1 MVRSRLFTRQVRALC
16 RKNLIQFARHWF
28 LNLVRC
34 LILPVA
40 FIVFLGEAQNFFSRP
55 ATYGFGNVAQVK
67 DFATE
72 LGSGK
77 FVWIDRTG
85 SSGGEAQRVVD
96 IFTAGVTRGTV
107 VQLQTST
114 ELAELCPQNFIGA
127 SPCFAAVEFNEVDF
141 TTNQFSYTLRADT
154 GSNTIRVDT
163 NSGSFE
169 QKVLPLQWAIDQAIF
184 QLSNSGG
191 TLPPTPLEQP
201 YTQISNEERK
211 TDMRLSYLSGVRTI
225 LALAFFIGQ
234 LGVVYQLVGHIAE
247 EREALITDLLDSMS
261 CLRAARFASFHL
273 SYSIMFLPGWI
284 LMGVALALTCFTKTN
299 IGLVIVFH
307 FLNGFALTSWSLF
320 AGSWFRKAQLSGISA
335 TIAAVILAII
345 AQVIKDRSSGSVII
359 LSLIFP
365 PMTYVF
371 GILIITNW
379 ERESLATNVVLKG
392 PSGATMLAIIIVLL
406 VQIVVYPFLAAM
418 VEDRMFHGGFFR
430 TFRKSKASV
439 EEVEDIDGAAVVIH
453 GLNKDYVP
461 RAVFRKEKAK
471 RNTVHAVSNL
481 SLTVQKGQV
490 YGLLGANGSG
500 KSTTLGMISG
510 SISITSGSI
519 VIDGNPRLEGKHL
532 PQGILGVCPQ
542 KNVIW
547 DMLTVRQ
554 HVEIWQAIKG
564 DAGSSE
570 MEDIDDLI
578 ERCDLGSKAQFMAS
592 NLSGGQKRKLGLA
605 ICFVGGSRVCL
616 LDEISSGLDPV
627 SRHVIWNII
636 LHMRGQRTMV
646 MTSHFLDECD
656 VLCDDIAILAKGELQ
671 AQGSSVELKARLG
684 EGWSVV
690 VKRVENQSVEAEESW
705 IGHVG
710 KQEGMVQMSPVGD
723 DMRDV
728 AAVVQTVVPTAVQK
742 VVVPG
747 ESVFRLRTSDPVLV
761 ARVMQVLDEKKE
773 QLRLESCDL
782 SGPTL
787 EDVFLR
793 IMEGVKAR
801 EEQDKEALLG
811 SSFPIKS
818 EEETSKHGAM
828 PFVMPAH
835 SRSESSDPINVIG
848 ATTMAPSS
856 STTSMDDAS
865 APNKA
870 LDLSD
875 GRRTGV
881 WEQTLFVLGKRWL
894 IMTRGWFSF
903 IAPLLVVAFA
913 CGISTVFINS
923 GYNPGCDVVYRDNAD
938 VDLTFPMY
946 DGVPLVVAPSA
957 NILSSVLNRTSATL
971 LASAGSALLQRRQS
985 TDLASS
991 LENAPSLSLAN
1002 STANLTF
1009 KVIAEDSQSAMS
1021 SLIEANRENLASGGL
1036 YIDNTASQATFTW
1049 LAEYSGFNGPSLL
1062 NLADNILYNDATGSS
1077 GLHIN
1082 TYFRWFES
1090 KRLGDTGKA
1099 LKFIVFFGLSWAVY
1113 PAFAALYPTRERL
1126 NAVKAFQFSNGMKPT
1141 SLWLGHFLYELP
1153 MILLS
1158 STVVVILFAAITP
1171 GIWNALGLLWL
1182 VLVFYSI
1189 ASVLL
1194 AFVVSLFAT
1203 SQLAAFAL
1211 SAGTG
1216 CVYFLLYVA
1225 GYLLTLTYAAALH
1238 SEQDLRV
1245 IHYTMSLL
1253 FPIASLIKAA
1263 FVSLNAFSL
1272 ACDGN
1277 ELAGYFGG
1285 IDYFG
1290 GPILYLILQSPLYFG
1305 ILIWYD
1311 SGRWRPR
1318 KGKRAVVGGG
1328 AGAGRFVDTLDE
1340 DVAAEAVRID
1350 GHPDDVL
1357 QVSHLVKTFKET
1369 VAVDDIS
1376 FGVSR
1381 GSCFALLGPNG
1392 AGKTT
1397 TFSILRGELGPD
1409 SGDASIAGLLISQNR
1424 NEARQY
1430 LGVCPQFDAMDAL
1443 TVREHLAFY
1452 ARIKGI
1458 PKSEIVRNVE
1468 VIIEAVGLTP
1478 FATRLGDKLS
1488 GGNQRKLTLGSA
1500 LLGNPTC
1507 LLIDEASSGMDAAS
1521 KRVMW
1526 KTIAKV
1532 TPGRAIVITTHS
1544 MEEADALAN
1553 RSGILAK
1560 RFLAFGTI
1568 RDLKEKY
1575 GAGYSI
1581 ACACESPGDV
1591 ELLTKSVRE
1600 RYPDAII
1607 DGKVYG
1613 TNVKYRLP
1621 KGAASVADIF
1631 KHMEHIR
1638 SVILPALKYSV
1649 SGATLEEVFVS
1660 VVEKNNIKEEG
1671 ADPEPTQGKRGWR
1684 RFVAGFA

>member
-1 MVRSRLFTRQVRALC
+1 MVRSSLFIRQVRALC
-16 RKNLIQFARHWF
+16 RKNLILFTRHWF
-28 LNLVRC
+28 LNLIRC

-55 ATYGFGNVAQVK
+55 ATYGFGNAAAVK
-67 DFATE
+67 NFATE

-96 IFTAGVTRGTV
+96 IVTARVTRGTV

-127 SPCFAAVEFNEVDF
+127 SPCFAAVEFNQLDF
-141 TTNQFSYTLRADT
+141 TTNQFNYTLRADT

-184 QLSNSGG
+184 QISNPGG

-201 YTQISNEERK
+201 YTQISDEDRK

-261 CLRAARFASFHL
+261 CLRTARFASFHL
-273 SYSIMFLPGWI
+273 SYSIMFLPSWI
-284 LMGVALALTCFTKTN
+284 LMGVTLALTCFTKTN

-320 AGSWFRKAQLSGISA
+320 AGSWFRKAQMSGISA
-335 TIAAVILAII
+335 TIAAVIMAII

-365 PMTYVF
+365 PMTYIF
-371 GILIITNW
+371 GTLIMTHW
-379 ERESLATNVVLKG
+379 ERELLATNVVQKG
-392 PSGATMLAIIIVLL
+392 PSGATMLGVIIMLL

-430 TFRKSKASV
+430 TFRRSKASV
-439 EEVEDIDGAAVVIH
+439 EEVEDIDGAAVVIR

-461 RAVFRKEKAK
+461 RAMFRKEQAK
-471 RNTVHAVSNL
+471 RNTVHAVKDL
-481 SLTVQKGQV
+481 SLTVHKGQV

-519 VIDGNPRLEGKHL
+519 IIDGNPRLEGKHL

-547 DMLTVRQ
+547 DTLTVRQ

-564 DAGSSE
+564 DAGSVE
-570 MEDIDDLI
+570 VEDIDDLI
-578 ERCDLGSKAQFMAS
+578 DRCDLSPKAQFLAS

-636 LHMRGQRTMV
+636 LHMRGQRTMI

-656 VLCDDIAILAKGELQ
+656 VLCDDIAILSKGQLQ

-690 VKRVENQSVEAEESW
+690 VKRVENQSVDAEVSW
-705 IGHVG
+705 MGHDG
-710 KQEGMVQMSPVGD
+710 TQEGMVQMSPVGD

-728 AAVVQTVVPTAVQK
+728 AAVVQSVVPTAVQK

-801 EEQDKEALLG
+801 EEQDKEALLD
-811 SSFPIKS
+811 SSFAINS
-818 EEETSKHGAM
+818 EDEISKDGAM
-828 PFVMPAH
+828 PIIMPAH

-848 ATTMAPSS
+848 GATTAPSS
-856 STTSMDDAS
+856 STVNDAS
-865 APNKA
+865 AVTKA

-881 WEQTLFVLGKRWL
+881 WEQTIFVLGKRWL

-903 IAPLLVVAFA
+903 IAPLLVVVFA

-923 GYNPGCDVVYRDNAD
+923 GYNPGCDVVYRDNSD

-946 DGVPLVVAPSA
+946 DGVPFVVAPSA
-957 NILSSVLNRTSATL
+957 NILSSLLNSTSAAL
-971 LASAGSALLQRRQS
+971 LASAGSASLQRRQS

-991 LENAPSLSLAN
+991 LENAPFLSLAN

-1009 KVIAEDSQSAMS
+1009 KVIAEDSQRAMS
-1021 SLIEANRENLASGGL
+1021 SLIEANRENLDSGGL
-1036 YIDNTASQATFTW
+1036 HIDIATSQATFTW
-1049 LAEYSGFNGPSLL
+1049 LAEYSGLNGPSLL

-1090 KRLGDTGKA
+1090 KRLGDTGKS
-1099 LKFIVFFGLSWAVY
+1099 LQFIVFFGLSWAVY

-1126 NAVKAFQFSNGMKPT
+1126 KAVKAFQFSNGMKST

-1171 GIWNALGLLWL
+1171 GTWNALGLLWL
-1182 VLVFYSI
+1182 VLVFYST

-1194 AFVVSLFAT
+1194 AFIVSLFAT

-1225 GYLLTLTYAAALH
+1225 GYLLTLTYAPALH

-1263 FVSLNAFSL
+1263 FVSLNAFAL

-1277 ELAGYFGG
+1277 KLAGYFGG

-1290 GPILYLILQSPLYFG
+1290 GPILYLILQSLLYFG

-1318 KGKRAVVGGG
+1318 KGERTVVGESTE
-1328 AGAGRFVDTLDE
+1328 AGRFADTVNE
-1340 DVAAEAVRID
+1340 DVAAEAARID
-1350 GHPDDVL
+1350 SHPDDVL

-1369 VAVDDIS
+1369 VAVNDIS

-1397 TFSILRGELGPD
+1397 TFSMLRGELGPD
-1409 SGDASIAGLLISQNR
+1409 SGDASIAGISISQNR

-1430 LGVCPQFDAMDAL
+1430 LGVCPQFDAMDSL

-1458 PKSEIVRNVE
+1458 PKSEVVRNVE

-1575 GAGYSI
+1575 GAGYSV

-1607 DGKVYG
+1607 GGQVYG
-1613 TNVKYRLP
+1613 TNVKYRIP

-1671 ADPEPTQGKRGWR
+1671 ADPEPTKVKRGWR
-1684 RFVAGFA
+1684 RFVAGSA